1 MQDLNHGREH
11 ERIDF
16 NRMVLLTGEQEYG
29 GYIHDVSANGI
40 SVGFVSPEDQNNHTF
55 KMGDSITVAIENIG
69 AVTGNVKRILGNGL
83 AVALDVSG
91 KDEEKFIAQIKDA
104 KNRSA
109 ANA

>member
-40 SVGFVSPEDQNNHTF
+40 SVVFESRKIKT
-55 KMGDSITVAIENIG
+55 ITV
-69 AVTGNVKRILGNGL
+69 
-83 AVALDVSG
+83 
-91 KDEEKFIAQIKDA
+91 
-104 KNRSA
+104 
-109 ANA
+109 